1 MRVISLVAVIL
12 ATLAIGC
19 SDSTSPATDGQ
30 FSLSTQYTV
39 QAVLA
44 KATSPSAVDSLRI
57 TRARLVLR
65 DIKFKTLG
73 EDSLN
78 FRSQPI
84 VVELA
89 LAGAV
94 QQIGMTTV
102 PFGTYNRIEFDVHRV
117 EAPEIAALPSTEQ
130 AAFAD
135 FLAGER
141 YSIIVEGTVY
151 RTGLAPAAFT
161 YRSKVDAKQKIDL
174 SPEVVVN
181 EGTTQVNATLV
192 VSSAGWFTTT
202 GGALVDPTDPNNEGV
217 IDENMKSSIRVF
229 KDNNRDGSK
238 D

>member
-1 MRVISLVAVIL
+1 MKIIGLTTLIISAFIV
-12 ATLAIGC
+12 GC
-19 SDSTSPATDGQ
+19 SDSTSPAADGQ
-30 FSLSTQYTV
+30 LTLSTRYTS

-44 KATSPSAVDSLRI
+44 KTSGGTAVDSVRI

-65 DIKFKTLG
+65 DIKFKTAG

-84 VVELA
+84 VLELS

-94 QQIGMTTV
+94 QQVGLATV
-102 PFGTYNRIEFDVHRV
+102 PFGTYSRIEFDVHRV
-117 EAPEIAALPSTEQ
+117 ESPEIAALPSAEQ

-141 YSIIVEGTVY
+141 YSIIIDGTVY
-151 RTGLAPAAFT
+151 RTGLAATSFS

-174 SPEVVVN
+174 SP
-181 EGTTQVNATLV
+181 ALV
-192 VSSAGWFTTT
+192 VDQGTSEANSTLLVSSSGWFQAP
-202 GGALVDPTDPNNEGV
+202 GGGLVDPTDTNNEGV
-217 IDENMKSSIRVF
+217 IDENLKASIRVF
-229 KDNNRDGSK
+229 KDNNRDGTK

>member
-1 MRVISLVAVIL
+1 MRIIAVMTVLVAAFV
-12 ATLAIGC
+12 IGC

-30 FSLSTQYTV
+30 FSLSTRYTV
-39 QAVLA
+39 QTVLA
-44 KATSPSAVDSLRI
+44 KASGGAAVDSLRV

-65 DIKFKTLG
+65 DIKFKTPG

-84 VVELA
+84 VVDLA

-94 QQIGMTTV
+94 QQIGLTTV

-117 EAPEIAALPSTEQ
+117 EAPEIAALPSAEQ
-130 AAFAD
+130 AGFAD

-151 RTGLAPAAFT
+151 RTGLAPASFT
-161 YRSKVDAKQKIDL
+161 YRSKVDAKQKIDM
-174 SPEVVVN
+174 SPAVVVS
-181 EGTTQVNATLV
+181 EGTSQVNTTLV

-217 IDENMKSSIRVF
+217 IDENLKASIRVF